1 MKNKSLVICTYD
13 DAMCNLRA
21 IYIFFAKIS
30 KCCGDFFFFFENEPV
45 ITPPSKDA
53 WIPLKKLMPE
63 YECPCNIFP

>member
-21 IYIFFAKIS
+21 IYIFLLKLANVVGI
-30 KCCGDFFFFFENEPV
+30 FFFFFENEPV

-53 WIPLKKLMPE
+53 WIPLKK
-63 YECPCNIFP
+63 IDA

>member
-1 MKNKSLVICTYD
+1 
-13 DAMCNLRA
+13 MCNLRA
-21 IYIFFAKIS
+21 IYIFLLKKLANVVGI
-30 KCCGDFFFFFENEPV
+30 FFFFENEPV